1 MCAKR
6 LRQGEL
12 TSLTTKRSFVS
23 GNMKAKDSLASLLLA
38 AGVTTLTCERD
49 QIKMEPK
56 LLELKHLMPRRASIT
71 TKNEKYEIWPEH
83 EQRNQ
88 GSKKNIIRLFWCTHQ
103 FSNTKFINQYKVKR
117 AMTPISNLI
126 TSPQSIILQ
135 RNRLCSVD

>member
-1 MCAKR
+1 MRAKR

-56 LLELKHLMPRRASIT
+56 LLELKHLMQRRASIA

-88 GSKKNIIRLFWCTHQ
+88 GSKKNIIQTVLVHSSILKHQ
-103 FSNTKFINQYKVKR
+103 IHKSI
-117 AMTPISNLI
+117 
-126 TSPQSIILQ
+126 QSQ
-135 RNRLCSVD
+135 RSHDSYF